1 MKTTNKVQ
9 IAAVTFF
16 FALGSCLAQ
25 YNTTESGS
33 MPMTSG
39 IITENMD
46 TSVDPGDN
54 FMEYVNGSWIKSNE
68 IPADKSSYGAFNI
81 LRDNAED
88 QVRAIIEE
96 AAAGAFEKGS
106 DQQKLGDLY
115 ASYLDIEKRNQIGTA
130 PLKKEFDNIDAIAD
144 YDGLN
149 TYFAY
154 ANKNSINAP
163 LSIYV
168 WQDYKNPEMYTVYI
182 SQSGLGMPDK
192 EYYLK
197 TDKRSEEIKAK
208 YVEHVGKMF
217 DLAGLG
223 NGKAAAKTVMD
234 LETKLAEK
242 QMDKEDTR
250 NLVENYNMIPA
261 DSLPEIMPEFN
272 FQGYLKEAGLENQD
286 KIGVMMLDYCKALD
300 TIITATDLDTW
311 KTYLKWSVIDA
322 KASDLNEALDQ
333 QNFEFY
339 SKELQGTEEQR
350 PVWRR
355 AVSTVNGNLGELVG
369 KIYVKE
375 YFPPAAKQ
383 RMEAL
388 VANLLKAYESSI
400 KQLDW
405 MSAETKKEALDKL
418 NKFVPKIGYPDT
430 WKTYDIEIKPDDLY
444 GNLERATLME
454 YERDLAKLGQPIN
467 RDEWGM
473 TPQTVNAY
481 YSATKNEI
489 VFPAAILQPPFF
501 NMEAEDAVNYG
512 GIGAVIGHEI
522 GHGFDDTGSTFDGD
536 GAMRNWWTETDNE
549 KFEERTNA
557 LVAQY
562 NDFEVLPDVNVN
574 GKFTLGENIGD
585 LGGLSIALKAYHLSL
600 NGQTP
605 QRMDGFTADQRVFIG
620 WAQVWNGKSR
630 DEALRSQVSSDP
642 HSPREFR
649 VNGVVRNI
657 PEFYEAFKVQKT
669 DDLYLAPE
677 ERVKIW

>member
-1 MKTTNKVQ
+1 MKTTDKIQ
-9 IAAVTFF
+9 IAAIIFF
-16 FALGSCLAQ
+16 FAIGGCLAQ
-25 YNTTESGS
+25 EGETASGA
-33 MPMTSG
+33 MLMTSG
-39 IITENMD
+39 VITENMD
-46 TSVDPGDN
+46 ISVDPGNN
-54 FMEYVNGSWIKSNE
+54 FMEYVNGNWIKSNE
-68 IPADKSSYGAFNI
+68 IPADKSRYGTFDI

-88 QVRAIIEE
+88 EVKGIIEE

-115 ASYLDIEKRNQIGTA
+115 ASYMNIEKRNEIGIT
-130 PLKKEFDNIDAIAD
+130 PLKKEFDKIDAIGD
-144 YDGLN
+144 YKALN

-154 ANKNSINAP
+154 ANKMRISVP
-163 LSIYV
+163 MGMYV
-168 WQDYKNPEMYTVYI
+168 WQDYKNPEVYTVYI

-197 TDKRSEEIKAK
+197 TDERSEEIKAK
-208 YVEHVGKMF
+208 YQDHVGKMF
-217 DLAGLG
+217 DLAGVA
-223 NGKAAAKTVMD
+223 NGKSAAETVME

-250 NLVENYNMIPA
+250 DRVKNYNMFSFDALA
-261 DSLPEIMPEFN
+261 DMMPEFN
-272 FQGYLKEAGLENQD
+272 FQSYLKEAGIAGQEQIAVMTLE
-286 KIGVMMLDYCKALD
+286 YCKALD
-300 TIITATDLDTW
+300 TIIATTDLDTW

-322 KASDLNEALDQ
+322 KAGQLNEDLDQ

-339 SKELQGTEEQR
+339 SKELRGTEEQR
-350 PVWRR
+350 PMWRR

-369 KIYVKE
+369 QIYVKK

-388 VANLLKAYESSI
+388 VANLMIAYESSI
-400 KQLDW
+400 KELDW
-405 MSAETKKEALDKL
+405 MSLQTKKEALDKL
-418 NKFVPKIGYPDT
+418 NKFVPKIGYPDV
-430 WKTYDIEIKPDDLY
+430 WKTYDIDIDPDDLY
-444 GNLERATLME
+444 GNLERAIVME
-454 YERDLAKLGQPIN
+454 YERSFSKLGQPID

-501 NMEAEDAVNYG
+501 DLQAEDAVNYG

-522 GHGFDDTGSTFDGD
+522 GHGFDDSGSTFDGD
-536 GAMRNWWTETDNE
+536 GAMRNWWTETDTE
-549 KFEERTNA
+549 KFKERTNA

-562 NDFEVLPDVNVN
+562 DAFEVLPDVNVN
-574 GKFTLGENIGD
+574 GEFTLGENIGD
-585 LGGLSIALKAYHLSL
+585 LGGLSIALKAYQRSL

-630 DEALRSQVSSDP
+630 DEALRAQVGTDP

-649 VNGVVRNI
+649 VNGVVRNV

-669 DDLYLAPE
+669 DSLYLAPE

>member
-1 MKTTNKVQ
+1 MK
-9 IAAVTFF
+9 
-16 FALGSCLAQ
+16 
-25 YNTTESGS
+25 NTTILLTLLLFVLAMFSGFAQKDKTATGS
-33 MPMTSG
+33 MTMTSG
-39 IITENMD
+39 IIMENMD
-46 TSVDPGDN
+46 TSVDPGNN
-54 FMEYVNGSWIKSNE
+54 FMEYVNGNWIKSNT
-68 IPADKSSYGAFNI
+68 IPADKSSYGSFNV

-88 QVRAIIEE
+88 EVKAIIEG
-96 AAAGAFEKGS
+96 AAAGDFKVGS
-106 DQQKLGDLY
+106 DEQKLGDLY
-115 ASYLDIEKRNQIGTA
+115 ASYMNIDKRNEIGIT
-130 PLKKEFDNIDAIAD
+130 PLQKEFDKIDAIAD
-144 YDGLN
+144 YDALN

-154 ANKNSINAP
+154 AIKRGINAP
-163 LSIYV
+163 LGMYV
-168 WQDYKNPEMYTVYI
+168 EQDFKNPEIYTVYI
-182 SQSGLGMPDK
+182 NQSGLGMPDK

-197 TDKRSEEIKAK
+197 TDKRSEEIKVK
-208 YVEHVGKMF
+208 YMEHIGKMF

-223 NGKAAAKTVMD
+223 NGTSAAATVMD

-250 NLVENYNMIPA
+250 NLVENYNMIA
-261 DSLPEIMPEFN
+261 TDSLPEIMPDFN
-272 FQGYLKEAGLENQD
+272 FQGFLKEAGLEKQD
-286 KIGVMMLDYCKALD
+286 KLGVMMLGYTQALD
-300 TIITATDLDTW
+300 TIITATDLKTW
-311 KTYLKWSVIDA
+311 KTYLKWSVINA
-322 KASDLNEALDQ
+322 KATELNDALDQ

-350 PVWRR
+350 PMWRR
-355 AVSTVNGNLGELVG
+355 AVSVVNSNLGEIVG
-369 KIYVKE
+369 KLYVDN

-383 RMEAL
+383 RMEGL

-400 KQLDW
+400 KELDW

-418 NKFVPKIGYPDT
+418 NKFSPKIGYPDK

-444 GNLERATLME
+444 GNLDRATVME
-454 YERDLAKLGQPIN
+454 YERELAKLGQPID

-481 YSATKNEI
+481 YNATKNEI

-501 NMEAEDAVNYG
+501 DMEAEDAVNYG

-522 GHGFDDTGSTFDGD
+522 GHGFDDAGSTFDGD

-549 KFEERTNA
+549 KFEKRTNA

-562 NDFEVLPDVNVN
+562 NDFKVLPDVNVN

-585 LGGLSIALKAYHLSL
+585 LGGLNIALKAYHLSL
-600 NGQTP
+600 NGKKSE
-605 QRMDGFTADQRVFIG
+605 RMDGFTGDQRVFIG

-669 DDLYLAPE
+669 DTLYLDPE
-677 ERVKIW
+677 DRVKIW